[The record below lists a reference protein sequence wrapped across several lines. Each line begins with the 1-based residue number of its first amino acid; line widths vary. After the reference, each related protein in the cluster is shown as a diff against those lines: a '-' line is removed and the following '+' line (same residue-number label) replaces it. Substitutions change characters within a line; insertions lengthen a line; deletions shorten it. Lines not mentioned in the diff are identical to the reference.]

1 MFFPNNKI
9 FIHIPKTGGSSI
21 EFAITENFYKN
32 INKVDEV
39 DRIKLEAFSYENFS
53 VHGHYKKLQK
63 GNGGH
68 THSFIKEYDEC
79 MDIDKYEKFVI
90 LRNPYEQ
97 VTSLY
102 NQLRKQVKIASLN
115 NFILDENG
123 HNVSK
128 YSHYSDQYKY
138 THIKNNLAV
147 DRVFVFD
154 RYNEVQNYVE
164 DEFKIKINKSL
175 MLWKTEYTNESISSD
190 AKKYFESKFLNSIEL
205 FENYL

>member
-53 VHGHYKKLQK
+53 VHGFYKKLQK

-68 THSFIKEYDEC
+68 THSFIKEYHEY

-102 NQLRKQVKIASLN
+102 NQLRKQVKITSLN

-128 YSHYSDQYKY
+128 YSHYIDQYKF
-138 THIKNNLAV
+138 THIESNLTV

-175 MLWKTEYTNESISSD
+175 KLWKTEYTNESISSD

>member
-32 INKVDEV
+32 IHKVDEV

-53 VHGHYKKLQK
+53 VHGYYKKLQK

-102 NQLRKQVKIASLN
+102 NQLRKQVKIESLN

-128 YSHYSDQYKY
+128 YSHYIDQYKF
-138 THIKNNLAV
+138 THIENNFAV

-175 MLWKTEYTNESISSD
+175 KLWKTEYTNESISSD

>member
-53 VHGHYKKLQK
+53 VHGYYKKLQK

-102 NQLRKQVKIASLN
+102 NQLRKQVKITSLN

-128 YSHYSDQYKY
+128 YSHYIDQYKF
-138 THIKNNLAV
+138 THIENNLAV

-175 MLWKTEYTNESISSD
+175 KLWKTEYTNESISSD

>member
-53 VHGHYKKLQK
+53 VHGYYKKLQK

-68 THSFIKEYDEC
+68 THSFIKEYDEY

-90 LRNPYEQ
+90 LRNPYDQ

-128 YSHYSDQYKY
+128 YCHYIDQYKF
-138 THIKNNLAV
+138 THIENNLAV

-175 MLWKTEYTNESISSD
+175 KLWKTEYTNESISSD